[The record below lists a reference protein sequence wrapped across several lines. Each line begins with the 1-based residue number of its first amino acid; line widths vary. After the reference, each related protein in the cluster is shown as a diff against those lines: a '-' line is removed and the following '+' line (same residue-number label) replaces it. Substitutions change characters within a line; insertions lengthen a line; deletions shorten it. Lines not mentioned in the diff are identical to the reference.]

1 MVARQVNA
9 QSPQHLTIDIYSDVM
24 CPWCLIGYG
33 QLTKALKE
41 LEGEIAA
48 EIRWRPFELN
58 PDMAREGEEQ
68 EAHLQRKYRRSA
80 EEGAGLRGQM
90 KAIAEGAGVSLSYE
104 GANDEGGEA
113 PPAMMWNTRDCH
125 KLLTFALEQAGSQVQ
140 TALKLALFRAH
151 FNERKNLSDR
161 DVLLDIAASVG
172 LHRAAAKAA
181 LDDPDLEARVLAEE
195 HQAWDMNI
203 SGVPAIIV
211 ANETGAK
218 FMIPGAQAP
227 EVYVNALRRVAEK
240 SRA

>member
-1 MVARQVNA
+1 MVARPVTQA
-9 QSPQHLTIDIYSDVM
+9 LTIDIYSDVM

-33 QLTKALKE
+33 QLSKALAE

-58 PDMAREGEEQ
+58 PDMALEGEEQ
-68 EAHLQRKYRRSA
+68 EAHLQRKYRRPA
-80 EEGAGLRGQM
+80 EEGVALRGQM

-104 GANDEGGEA
+104 GEGEA

-125 KLLTFALEQAGSQVQ
+125 KLLAFALEQAGPAVQ

-151 FNERKNLSDR
+151 FNQRANLSDR
-161 DVLLDIAASVG
+161 DVLLDIAAEAG

-195 HQAWDMNI
+195 QQAWDLNI
-203 SGVPAIIV
+203 SGVPAMIV
-211 ANETGAK
+211 NDR

-227 EVYVNALRRVAEK
+227 EVYFNALRRVAAK
-240 SRA
+240 SREAS

>member
-1 MVARQVNA
+1 MT
-9 QSPQHLTIDIYSDVM
+9 QHLTIDIYSDVM

-33 QLTKALKE
+33 QLTKALAE

-48 EIRWRPFELN
+48 DIRWRPFELN
-58 PDMAREGEEQ
+58 PDMPTEGEEQ

-80 EEGAGLRGQM
+80 QDGAALRGQM

-104 GANDEGGEA
+104 GEGEA
-113 PPAMMWNTRDCH
+113 PPAMMWNTGDCH
-125 KLLTFALEQAGSQVQ
+125 KLLTFALEQAGPQVQ

-151 FNERKNLSDR
+151 FNQRKSLGDR
-161 DVLLDIAASVG
+161 DVLLDIAAGVG

-181 LDDPDLEARVLAEE
+181 LDDPELEARVLAEE

-203 SGVPAIIV
+203 SGVPAMIV
-211 ANETGAK
+211 EGK
-218 FMIPGAQAP
+218 FLIPGAQAP

-240 SRA
+240 TRAAG